1 MDYWT
6 ELQMGSIHKMLNPRS
21 IAVVGATERMQY
33 GGRFLNAVLRA
44 KDHVNVYPVNPRYQ
58 ELMGMP
64 CYPSVVD
71 LPESPDLVGIIVP
84 YDRVIPVLKECADK
98 GAGSAIV
105 ISAGFAERGTDERR
119 KLQEQLGDLAQ
130 NSGVRITGPN
140 CLGSANVKA
149 NIWACA
155 SISTSDIEM
164 VSGSIGL
171 VCQSGASAF
180 GPFLSRAIARRI
192 GYSYIIST
200 GNEADLD
207 ATDFVRYLLDD
218 EDTKVIAMF
227 VEGFKHP
234 RKFLDVAKLAAEKGK
249 PIVAIKIGRS
259 ESGSAAARSHTAAI
273 TGADE
278 VYQAAFKQYGVV
290 RVFDWDKLL
299 EVSQLFAVSG
309 APKKRGVAL
318 VSHSGGVCSLTADLL
333 GQEGLELPELT
344 DRAQDGINEILQG
357 FGWAANP
364 ADITGY
370 AGSDS
375 VGPIMEM
382 MINQPEVGALVIAG
396 SATEAQATQIVKI
409 RDNQEKLVAFLY
421 TGNELGK
428 STGLETLRNA
438 KVPVFTSPENLAT
451 ALRQWHAYHAWHVD
465 RLASGFGLASPMS
478 SEMHA
483 TANKLLTTPGQALS
497 EYDTK
502 VLLKTWGITIT
513 SEQRAST
520 LDEAL
525 AAAAEVGY
533 PVVLKVESPGIL
545 HKTEAGALKQ
555 DICDDT
561 ALRLAYDEVLR
572 SAREYEPS
580 AEIRGV
586 LVQETVTGGIEVIV
600 GVTRDPQLGPVLLY
614 GLGGT
619 LVELMNDFALRLCPI
634 TRWDAEQM
642 IDELK
647 GSRLLKGYRGRP
659 IADTSALVDTLLKV
673 SDLAVNL
680 DDRVN
685 EIDINPLAVLPE
697 GKGVKALDALAL
709 PGSSHGTRR

>member
-1 MDYWT
+1 MDHWT
-6 ELQMGSIHKMLNPRS
+6 DSQMGSIHKMLNPRS

-33 GGRFLNAVLRA
+33 GGRFLHSVLRA
-44 KDHVNVYPVNPRYQ
+44 KDHVNVYAVNPRYQ
-58 ELMGMP
+58 ELMGVS

-119 KLQEQLGDLAQ
+119 NLQEELGELAK

-149 NIWACA
+149 NIWASA
-155 SISTSDIEM
+155 STSISDIGM

-180 GPFLSRAIARRI
+180 GPFLSRAVARRI
-192 GYSYIIST
+192 GYSYIVST
-200 GNEADLD
+200 GNEADLE
-207 ATDFVRYLLDD
+207 TSDFVRYLVDD
-218 EDTKVIAMF
+218 EDTNVIAMF
-227 VEGFKHP
+227 VEGFKNP
-234 RKFLDVAKLAAEKGK
+234 RKFLDVAKIAAEKGK

-278 VYQAAFKQYGVV
+278 IYQAAFKQYGVV
-290 RVFDWDKLL
+290 RVYDWDKLL
-299 EVSQLFAVSG
+299 EVSQLFGVSG

-318 VSHSGGVCSLTADLL
+318 VSHSGGVCSLTADML

-344 DRAQDGINEILQG
+344 DHAQEGIDEILQG

-370 AGSDS
+370 ASRDT
-375 VGPIMEM
+375 VGPIMEL
-382 MINQPEVGALVIAG
+382 MINQPEVGALVVA
-396 SATEAQATQIVKI
+396 STASEAQATQIVNV
-409 RDNQEKLVAFLY
+409 RDNHEKLIAFLY
-421 TGNELGK
+421 TGNELEK
-428 STGLETLRNA
+428 STGLEILRDA
-438 KVPVFTSPENLAT
+438 KIPVFTSPENLAS
-451 ALRQWHAYHAWHVD
+451 ALRQWHEYHTWHED
-465 RLASGFGLASPMS
+465 RLAAGFGLACPMS

-483 TANKLLTTPGQALS
+483 TAKKLLSTTGQALS

-502 VLLKTWGITIT
+502 VLLKTWGIPIT

-520 LDEAL
+520 FDEAL
-525 AAAAEVGY
+525 AAAAEIGY
-533 PVVLKVESPGIL
+533 PVVLKVDSPDIL
-545 HKTEAGALKQ
+545 HKTEAGALKR
-555 DICDDT
+555 DIYDDT
-561 ALRLAYDEVLR
+561 ALRLAYDEILR

-580 AEIRGV
+580 AELRGV
-586 LVQETVTGGIEVIV
+586 LVQEMVTGGIEVIV
-600 GVTRDPQLGPVLLY
+600 GVTQDPQLGPVLLY

-642 IDELK
+642 IDEVK
-647 GSRLLKGYRGRP
+647 GSRLLKGYRGRSM
-659 IADTSALVDTLLKV
+659 ADTSALVDTLLKV

-680 DDRVN
+680 NDRVN

-709 PGSSHGTRR
+709 SGSSQVTKG